1 MEPHKHH
8 ARYRGSD
15 SVLST
20 PPFNKMTDQEFFLLC
35 TATSRELGLDD
46 VDMLADEGE
55 ITLQDVRMG
64 LYFSAQTDD
73 VISCY
78 VDIGYIDEAIRPAV
92 FARALAVNLEINGV
106 HGEALSF
113 DADSG
118 HLILR
123 ASINPVLGCEAEQ
136 LSDWLQDYAE
146 FAATLRKMMASM
158 HADDVEAHFMMGTL
172 A

>member
-1 MEPHKHH
+1 M
-8 ARYRGSD
+8 
-15 SVLST
+15 
-20 PPFNKMTDQEFFLLC
+20 LC

-46 VDMLADEGE
+46 VDALADEGE
-55 ITLQDVRMG
+55 ITLEEIRIG

-92 FARALAVNLEINGV
+92 FARVLAVNLEINGV
-106 HGEALSF
+106 HGEALGF
-113 DADSG
+113 DDETG

-123 ASINPVLGCEAEQ
+123 ASINPELGCEAEQ
-136 LSDWLQDYAE
+136 LADCLQDYAE
-146 FAATLRKMMASM
+146 FAKKLQAMIFS
-158 HADDVEAHFMMGTL
+158 ADEQYVDAQFPIQTL